1 MAVDVGK
8 PPLFF
13 RIEIEASRGLWRVC
27 SGRITS
33 RLIPPT
39 HKHLPKLT
47 PHKFFL
53 RDTKLVGNFSV
64 LKRIAD
70 WALAKPRK
78 GDSPSMEARPCG
90 TPHKFFAEH
99 KVGSNI
105 LFCQSEKVCFWI
117 FYNFESGG
125 NRRSRFVFTLNQ
137 SKVVLAL
144 ANLRRCPIC
153 KKRGHWTK
161 FNPRPFR
168 EIKKL

>member
-53 RDTKLVGNFSV
+53 RSTELVQTCLYPRCALTSF
-64 LKRIAD
+64 LKNYED
-70 WALAKPRK
+70 
-78 GDSPSMEARPCG
+78 
-90 TPHKFFAEH
+90 
-99 KVGSNI
+99 V
-105 LFCQSEKVCFWI
+105 
-117 FYNFESGG
+117 FYVS
-125 NRRSRFVFTLNQ
+125 
-137 SKVVLAL
+137 
-144 ANLRRCPIC
+144 
-153 KKRGHWTK
+153 
-161 FNPRPFR
+161 
-168 EIKKL
+168 